1 VTPSAPAVVAPRR
14 DLRGDAQARVAEVV
28 ELARA
33 GDLEAFGELFD
44 RFHGPVH
51 RQLHLLT
58 RSESVAEE
66 LTSETFFRALRAM
79 PTFTLP
85 AHTFEPWLKRIARN
99 LALDHFRAGR
109 SRVELSTSDLSL
121 LRDLANGPA
130 DVAVAASTSEQLR
143 EALARLPANQRRAV
157 DLRFLQQ
164 RSIAETAIAL
174 GCTEGA
180 VKQLQWRA
188 LRNLRR
194 LFEPEDRGD

>member
-1 VTPSAPAVVAPRR
+1 VTPAPTAVVTGDPRGAAR
-14 DLRGDAQARVAEVV
+14 ARVAEVV

-85 AHTFEPWLKRIARN
+85 GHMFEPWLKRIARN

-109 SRVELSTSDLSL
+109 SRVELPTSDLTL
-121 LRDLANGPA
+121 LRDLADGPA
-130 DVAVAASTSEQLR
+130 DVAVAVSTGEQLR
-143 EALARLPANQRRAV
+143 QALALLPANQWRAV

-164 RSIAETAIAL
+164 QSIAETALVL

-194 LFEPEDRGD
+194 MLESAERGI

>member
-1 VTPSAPAVVAPRR
+1 VTPAQPAVVTAERDAP
-14 DLRGDAQARVAEVV
+14 GARVVEVV
-28 ELARA
+28 ELVRA
-33 GDLEAFGELFD
+33 GDVEAFGELFD
-44 RFHGPVH
+44 KFHGSVY

-66 LTSETFFRALRAM
+66 LTSETFFRALKAM
-79 PTFTLP
+79 PSFSLP
-85 AHTFEPWLKRIARN
+85 GHMFEPWLRRIARN

-109 SRVELSTSDLSL
+109 SRIELSTSDLTL

-130 DVAVAASTSEQLR
+130 DVAVAVSTGVQLR
-143 EALARLPANQRRAV
+143 EALARLPDNQRRAV

-164 RSIAETAIAL
+164 QSIAETATTL
-174 GCTEGA
+174 GCSEGA

-194 LFEPEDRGD
+194 LLEPEGRSA

>member
-1 VTPSAPAVVAPRR
+1 VTPPPPVALR
-14 DLRGDAQARVAEVV
+14 DPHGDATTRVVEVV
-28 ELARA
+28 ELVRA
-33 GDLEAFGELFD
+33 GDVEAFGELFD
-44 RFHGPVH
+44 RFHGSVY
-51 RQLHLLT
+51 RQLHTLT

-79 PTFTLP
+79 PAYTLP
-85 AHTFEPWLKRIARN
+85 GHMFEPWLKRIARN

-109 SRVELSTSDLSL
+109 TRVELSTSDLTL
-121 LRDLANGPA
+121 LRDLASGPA
-130 DVAVAASTSEQLR
+130 DVAVAESTGEQLR
-143 EALARLPANQRRAV
+143 QALARLPDNQRRAV

-164 RSIAETAIAL
+164 QSIAETAVAL

-194 LFEPEDRGD
+194 LLESEERGA

>member
-1 VTPSAPAVVAPRR
+1 V
-14 DLRGDAQARVAEVV
+14 
-28 ELARA
+28 
-33 GDLEAFGELFD
+33 EAFGELFD
-44 RFHGPVH
+44 RFHGSVY
-51 RQLHLLT
+51 RQLHTLT

-79 PTFTLP
+79 PAFSLP
-85 AHTFEPWLKRIARN
+85 GHMFEPWLRRIARN

-109 SRVELSTSDLSL
+109 SRIELSTSDLTL

-130 DVAVAASTSEQLR
+130 DVAVAVSTGEQLR
-143 EALARLPANQRRAV
+143 QALARLPDNQRRAV

-164 RSIAETAIAL
+164 QSIAETAIAL
-174 GCTEGA
+174 GCSEGA

-194 LFEPEDRGD
+194 LLESEDSGA